1 MEEFPDIEPFD
12 LLAEI
17 EKDLGEDAA
26 MRLCAIYGGQMVT
39 IPVKAIGSRVENA
52 LGPELALWLAEEFGG
67 ITIQVPNGLKYRM
80 AHSRRTVADNS
91 QMPANQLAV
100 KLGIT
105 YRRVLQIRQ
114 KIREEQQAQKQVLPR
129 ARAAKRT

>member
-1 MEEFPDIEPFD
+1 MDEFPEIEPFD
-12 LLAEI
+12 MLAEI

-26 MRLCAIYGGQMVT
+26 MSLCTTYGGQVVT
-39 IPVKAIGSRVENA
+39 IPSKAIGSRIENA

-67 ITIQVPNGLKYRM
+67 ITIQIPTGLKYRI
-80 AHSRRTVADNS
+80 AHSRRTVADNP
-91 QMPANQLAV
+91 QMSANQLAA

-105 YRRVLQIRQ
+105 YRRIKQIQQ
-114 KIREEQQAQKQVLPR
+114 KIREEQQAQEQVLPR